1 GPNASGPSGGVI
13 IDGEG
18 NLYGVTGF
26 GGAFGAGAV
35 YELKLKDGTYRER
48 IIHSFD
54 QLDGAEPNSLTFG
67 TDGNL
72 YGTAFFGGTSLTCPD
87 CGVIFQLAKTTDG
100 KWTDRTLLSLNGS
113 DGFGAVGPPAFDG
126 AGNLYAAAMSGGPS
140 SGTSGAFGSVYK
152 LAPRPDGTWIENT
165 LHIFLDNFSRSID
178 RDGRSPY
185 AGVIVIGDELFGTT
199 GGGGVNNEGTVFTIK
214 LHQNN

>member
-113 DGFGAVGPPAFDG
+113 DGFGAVGPPAFDSE
-126 AGNLYAAAMSGGPS
+126 GNLYAAAQ
-140 SGTSGAFGSVYK
+140 SGAQLGHLSLGGGSVFK
-152 LAPRPDGTWIENT
+152 LTPVP
-165 LHIFLDNFSRSID
+165 
-178 RDGRSPY
+178 
-185 AGVIVIGDELFGTT
+185 
-199 GGGGVNNEGTVFTIK
+199 GGSW
-214 LHQNN
+214 